1 MQFIDEASIRVEA
14 GKGGNGALSFRRE
27 KYIAKGGP
35 DGGDG
40 GDGGSVYL
48 IADGAL
54 NTLVDFRYQPKYRA
68 RSGDSGAGRNCTG
81 AAGADIEV
89 KVPVGT
95 TVIDEDTL
103 EVLGDLQQVGDRLK
117 VAQGGQRGLGN
128 TRFKSSTNRAPRK
141 TQPGGAGELR
151 RLRLQ
156 LKLLADAGLLGL
168 PNAGKSTLLSRVSAS
183 RPKIADY
190 PFTTL
195 IPSLGVVG
203 AGGEESFVL
212 ADIPGL
218 IAGAASGAGLG
229 TRFLRH
235 LARTRVLLHLIDAAP
250 IDGSDPLANVVL
262 IEDELLAY
270 SAAFA
275 ERPIVLVLNKVDL
288 LQRDELDGL
297 RARIEQAYPDRQLH
311 SISAATGS
319 GLDELV
325 ADLQAV
331 LRKRRERLAEDPE
344 QAQQEALVERRIGDD
359 VLAQSLAARR
369 SLGLVAS
376 DSSTEPCNKDQR
388 DADDSDDSDDPGD
401 DDGVEV
407 VYVRD

>member
-1 MQFIDEASIRVEA
+1 MQFIDEASIRVQA

-27 KYIAKGGP
+27 KYVAKGGP

-48 IADGAL
+48 VADGAL
-54 NTLVDFRYQPKYRA
+54 NTLVDFRYQPRYAA
-68 RSGDSGAGRNCTG
+68 RSGESGAGRNCTG
-81 AAGADIEV
+81 AAGDDIEV

-103 EVLGDLQQVGDRLK
+103 EVLGDLLEVGDRLK

-141 TQPGGAGELR
+141 TQPGGAGEMR

-156 LKLLADAGLLGL
+156 LKLLADVGLLGL

-203 AGGEESFVL
+203 VGGEDSFVL

-218 IAGAASGAGLG
+218 IAGAAEGAGLG

-235 LARTRVLLHLIDAAP
+235 LTRTRFLVHLVDSAP
-250 IDGSDPLANVVL
+250 IDESDPVANIAI

-275 ERPIVLVLNKVDL
+275 ARPIILVLNKTDL
-288 LQRDELDGL
+288 LSEEQLASL
-297 RARIEQAYPDRQLH
+297 RATIEQTYPERDLYAV
-311 SISAATGS
+311 SAATGS
-319 GLDELV
+319 GL
-325 ADLQAV
+325 
-331 LRKRRERLAEDPE
+331 
-344 QAQQEALVERRIGDD
+344 EALVAGLQLILRERRARLEEDPAEAEQEAEVERLIGDD

-369 SLGLVAS
+369 SLGLVAPESTADANS
-376 DSSTEPCNKDQR
+376 DLSTTDL
-388 DADDSDDSDDPGD
+388 DDEGP
-401 DDGVEV
+401 EV

>member
-27 KYIAKGGP
+27 KYVAKGGP

-48 IADGAL
+48 VANEAL
-54 NTLVDFRYQPKYRA
+54 NTLVDFRYQPKYKA
-68 RSGDSGAGRNCTG
+68 RSGEAGAGRNCTG
-81 AAGADIEV
+81 AAAADIEV

-103 EVLGDLQQVGDRLK
+103 EVLGDLLSAGDRLK

-141 TQPGGAGELR
+141 TQPGGAGEMR

-156 LKLLADAGLLGL
+156 LKLLADVGLLGL

-218 IAGAASGAGLG
+218 IAGAATGAGLG

-235 LARTRVLLHLIDAAP
+235 LARTRILVHLVDVAP
-250 IDGSDPLANVVL
+250 IDGSDPLENIAV
-262 IEDELLAY
+262 IEEELLAY

-275 ERPIVLVLNKVDL
+275 QRPILLVLNKADL
-288 LQRDELDGL
+288 L
-297 RARIEQAYPDRQLH
+297 EQASLAELRKAVEQRYPGRRLCF
-311 SISAATGS
+311 ISAATGR

-325 ADLQAV
+325 QELQTW
-331 LRKRRERLAEDPE
+331 LRERRERLVDNPE
-344 QAQQEALVERRIGDD
+344 QAEIEAEVERRIGDD

-369 SLGLVAS
+369 SLGLVADES
-376 DSSTEPCNKDQR
+376 E
-388 DADDSDDSDDPGD
+388 AGDDDDDD

-407 VYVRD
+407 VYVQD